1 MRFHFPTLKK
11 GGCLLFKIKA
21 FFFLKSLQFNFFNY
35 LLKKKKTLQ
44 LDPACLG
51 RAHEGCHQVSQI
63 LKTLSSLPNLQL
75 WPTLLLR
82 AGSAPLEGLQ
92 LCPGPPAPLQK
103 TVREVDTPRI
113 PESAT
118 FIFQTILLKCAKS
131 TRTAQMYEQE
141 KKKKSHVQ

>member
-1 MRFHFPTLKK
+1 MTFTFEVSFSNLK

-35 LLKKKKTLQ
+35 LLKKKTLQ

-63 LKTLSSLPNLQL
+63 LKTLSSLSNLQL

-92 LCPGPPAPLQK
+92 LCPGRPAPLQK
-103 TVREVDTPRI
+103 TECEGSRHPQNPRKCYVYF
-113 PESAT
+113 PNN
-118 FIFQTILLKCAKS
+118 FIEMCQEYTDS
-131 TRTAQMYEQE
+131 TN
-141 KKKKSHVQ
+141 V